1 MSQLSSLLQNK
12 RARREMLEARLDPIV
27 EQLKSLGAV
36 KIVLFGSLA
45 RQEVDVDSDL
55 DLLVIMPS
63 HKSGKKWMG
72 LLYEKLERGIATDI
86 VAYNQEEFEAKLPES
101 SFLRTIEQSGKT
113 LYEKVI

>member
-1 MSQLSSLLQNK
+1 MSQLSNLLQNK

-55 DLLVIMPS
+55 DLLVIMPPIRA
-63 HKSGKKWMG
+63 GKNGWAFCTKNS
-72 LLYEKLERGIATDI
+72 K
-86 VAYNQEEFEAKLPES
+86 EESLRILSPTIRRS
-101 SFLRTIEQSGKT
+101 SKQSCRRAPS
-113 LYEKVI
+113 

>member
-1 MSQLSSLLQNK
+1 
-12 RARREMLEARLDPIV
+12 
-27 EQLKSLGAV
+27 
-36 KIVLFGSLA
+36 
-45 RQEVDVDSDL
+45 
-55 DLLVIMPS
+55 
-63 HKSGKKWMG
+63 MG